1 MGNMIVA
8 DSKNHRL
15 CLFNTEGHFV
25 CNVSLVPEIRRPSGV
40 VVDRENR
47 ELYVL
52 TLQGRVAMTKYKL

>member
-15 CLFNTEGHFV
+15 CLFNTEGYFV